1 MKKRK
6 ILTRPLAALLALVM
20 ALTMTP
26 VAAAA
31 AAVQARC
38 PACGQTGYC
47 TMTVVKEANCHETGV
62 ERYVCTRQS
71 CNAQGQ
77 PQLIETQVNTGNHDF
92 IYTDNL
98 DGTHSGACRYDDT
111 VMGPEAHTN
120 FYNAKGVCEKCGAL
134 NYSQVSMNLPE
145 TRTAL
150 AALGDPN
157 AKLTAGEVKLT
168 LGTANVTADYELSY
182 LWFYQNKQVGE
193 GAEYPLPSSVY
204 SKTGIYYYTLIVSA
218 VPKGT
223 LSRQPVTRTCN
234 ITLQVDELITAS
246 AIVSTQ
252 DAALRLGDS
261 DGWSAEP
268 VSSQIYAQ
276 VLSVCGRNASP
287 SHVVFGQQPEEGP
300 GKLKNVTNTSAQFY
314 FGGTGNLLD
323 NVEFVPGDTAGEF
336 TVSFTA
342 FDTAGERYA
351 GMLTITVQQYTGDMD
366 VVYAT
371 ARNTAVTLDARD
383 FQAFW
388 SRVSSGG
395 TLDYITFDQLPTT
408 IEGAMYI
415 GYASQTVP
423 GEQLWLNDLLYV
435 NPGVGQFGINSVAFV
450 PGVTQNN
457 YVTLGF
463 TAHGSR
469 GGRTVSRQGVLYIFL
484 NASGRSA
491 DFTVSAGAGEAA
503 LTAADFQK
511 AYQAATGTAGTNFYI
526 QLVETPASGS
536 LYVGRT
542 AARPGTLLTDAT
554 INGRA
559 FSCGTGVGE
568 TVSSLTYVPGAA
580 ASESVRYVA
589 SSAQGDFLYAGKI
602 TFTSSGT
609 GTGTPVPTSLVVKYD
624 SAAAG
629 VAFKSSSF
637 ETLPG
642 ASAAKLSL
650 VSFTPPAAASG
661 TLYYGRTATAAGT
674 AITSNSSWFSV
685 SSTAI
690 TGANSMNNV
699 TFVPAAGSKGVV
711 TIPFTALD
719 TNGARVTGT
728 VQITITASTAV
739 NPGTTTRP
747 IKTFP
752 DVPATEWYY
761 TYVTDLATNGI
772 LGGYEDGTFRPSEGV
787 SLGQA
792 LKMIMI
798 AAGYPDISG
807 TGSNWAR
814 PFLDQ
819 AKADNLLPAGVSED
833 LNRLVSRYVIAE
845 IAAKAMKL
853 MPVTVT
859 VSPFSDMKPTD
870 TSAPYVMAL
879 YNTRIIEGS
888 EDAATKT
895 MVYMGTM
902 GIRRRE
908 FAAIIWRMMNYVQTG
923 NVTGTIG

>member
-1 MKKRK
+1 MRK
-6 ILTRPLAALLALVM
+6 QKMLTRPLAALLALVM
-20 ALTMTP
+20 ALTMAP
-26 VAAAA
+26 AAQAAALECVSCHSTNGTVTELQA
-31 AAVQARC
+31 ATCSQKGTYAYICRNQNCNLYNVSQLV
-38 PACGQTGYC
+38 TGDYDF
-47 TMTVVKEANCHETGV
+47 TNHEMV
-62 ERYVCTRQS
+62 
-71 CNAQGQ
+71 
-77 PQLIETQVNTGNHDF
+77 
-92 IYTDNL
+92 YTPNS
-98 DGTHSGACRYDDT
+98 DGLTHSGVCKEHSGAT
-111 VMGPEAHTN
+111 EAAEAHTN
-120 FYNAKGVCEKCGAL
+120 FYNDKGVCEKCGAL
-134 NYSQVSMNLPE
+134 NYSQVNMTLPE
-145 TRTAL
+145 TRTCL
-150 AALGDPN
+150 AALGDPS
-157 AKLTAGEVKLT
+157 AKLSVGEIKLA
-168 LGTANVTADYELSY
+168 LGTANVTSDYELSC

-204 SKTGIYYYTLIVSA
+204 GKAGTYYYTLIVSA

-252 DAALRLGDS
+252 DSVLRLGSS
-261 DGWSAEP
+261 DGWATEP

-276 VLSVCGRNASP
+276 VLSACGRDARP
-287 SHVVFGQQPEEGP
+287 SHVEFILQSEDGP
-300 GKLKNVTNTSAQFY
+300 GKLRYVASSSTPFY
-314 FGGTGNLLD
+314 FDGAGSLLD
-323 NVEFVPGDTAGEF
+323 NVEFVPEDSAGEY
-336 TVSFTA
+336 TVRFTA
-342 FDTAGERYA
+342 YDTSGESYA
-351 GMLTITVQQYTGDMD
+351 GLLTIAVQQYSGNMD
-366 VVYAT
+366 VVYAA
-371 ARNTAVTLDARD
+371 ARNAAVTLDAKD

-388 SRVSSGG
+388 SKVTSNG

-415 GYASQTVP
+415 GYASQAVP
-423 GEQLWLNDLLYV
+423 GEQLWLNDQLYV

-457 YVTLGF
+457 YVALGF

-469 GGRTVSRQGVLYIFL
+469 ENRTVSRQGVLYIFL

-491 DFTVSAGAGEAA
+491 DFTVSAASGAAA

-542 AARPGTLLTDAT
+542 AARPGTRLTAAA
-554 INGRA
+554 ISGRA
-559 FSCGTGVGE
+559 FSCGTGAGE

-580 ASESVRYVA
+580 ASESIRYVA
-589 SSAQGDFLYAGKI
+589 SSVQGDFLYAGKI

-609 GTGTPVPTSLVVKYD
+609 GTPAATGMVVKYD
-624 SAAAG
+624 SPAAG
-629 VAFKSSSF
+629 VTFRSSSF

-642 ASAAKLSL
+642 AAAAKLSL
-650 VSFTPPAAASG
+650 VSFTPPSVAVG
-661 TLYYGRTATAAGT
+661 TLYYGRTATAVGT

-719 TNGARVTGT
+719 TAGARVTGT
-728 VQITITASTAV
+728 VQITLTASAA
-739 NPGTTTRP
+739 NPGTTTTNRP

-807 TGSNWAR
+807 TGGSWAK

-845 IAAKAMKL
+845 IAARAMKL
-853 MPVTVT
+853 APVAVT
-859 VSPFSDMKPTD
+859 ASPFSDMKPTD
-870 TSAPYVMAL
+870 ASAPYVMAL
-879 YNTRIIEGS
+879 YNTRVIEGS
-888 EDAATKT
+888 EDTATKT

-908 FAAIIWRMMNYVQTG
+908 FAAVIWRMMNYVRTG
-923 NVTGTIG
+923 NVNGTIS

>member
-26 VAAAA
+26 AAAA
-31 AAVQARC
+31 AAEVWAQC
-38 PACGQTGYC
+38 PTCKSSNC

-62 ERYVCTRQS
+62 ERYVCKNPACSMVGR
-71 CNAQGQ
+71 A
-77 PQLIETQVNTGNHDF
+77 QLIETPVNTGSHDF

-98 DGTHSGACRYDDT
+98 DGTHSGACRADNT

-145 TRTAL
+145 TRTSL

-157 AKLTAGEVKLT
+157 AKLTAGEIKLT

-204 SKTGIYYYTLIVSA
+204 GKAGIYYYTLIVSA

-223 LSRQPVTRTCN
+223 LSRQPVTRNCD

-252 DAALRLGDS
+252 DASLRLGDN
-261 DGWSAEP
+261 DGWASEP

-276 VLSVCGRNASP
+276 VLAACGRNASP

-351 GMLTITVQQYTGDMD
+351 GVLTITVQQYTGDMD

-371 ARNTAVTLDARD
+371 ARNTAVTLSADD

-388 SRVSSGG
+388 SRVSSNG
-395 TLDYITFDQLPTT
+395 TLDYITFDELPTT

-415 GYASQTVP
+415 GYASQAVP

-435 NPGVGQFGINSVAFV
+435 NPGVGQFGIDSVAFV

-491 DFTVSAGAGEAA
+491 DFTVSAAAGQAA

-511 AYQAATGTAGTNFYI
+511 AYQSATGTAGTNFYI

-542 AARPGTLLTDAT
+542 AARPGTLLTDAAVS
-554 INGRA
+554 GRA
-559 FSCGTGVGE
+559 FSCGTGAGE

-609 GTGTPVPTSLVVKYD
+609 GTPAATGLVVKYD

-629 VAFKSSSF
+629 VTFQSSSF

-661 TLYYGRTATAAGT
+661 TLYYGRTATAVGT
-674 AITSNSSWFSV
+674 AITNSSSWFSV

-690 TGANSMNNV
+690 AGANSMNNV
-699 TFVPAAGSKGVV
+699 TFVPAAGTKGVV

-719 TNGARVTGT
+719 ANGARVTGT
-728 VQITITASTAV
+728 VQITVTASAAV
-739 NPGTTTRP
+739 DPGTATRP
-747 IKTFP
+747 VKTFP

-807 TGSNWAR
+807 TGSNWAK

-845 IAAKAMKL
+845 IAARAMKL
-853 MPVTVT
+853 PPVSVT

-870 TSAPYVMAL
+870 ASAPYVMAL
-879 YNTRIIEGS
+879 YTTRNIEGS

-923 NVTGTIG
+923 NVNGTVG

>member
-1 MKKRK
+1 M
-6 ILTRPLAALLALVM
+6 LTRPLAALLALVM

-31 AAVQARC
+31 AVQVKC
-38 PACGQTGYC
+38 PFCDYTGYC

-62 ERYVCTRQS
+62 ERYVCVRPGCKT
-71 CNAQGQ
+71 QGQ
-77 PQLIETQVNTGNHDF
+77 PQLFETPKNENNHDF
-92 IYTDNL
+92 IYTDNQ
-98 DGTHSGACRYDDT
+98 DGTHSGVCRYDNA
-111 VMGPEAHTN
+111 VMGPESHTN

-134 NYSQVSMNLPE
+134 NYSQVSMSLPE
-145 TRTAL
+145 TRTSL

-157 AKLTAGEVKLT
+157 AKLSAGDIKLT
-168 LGTANVTADYELSY
+168 LGTANVTSDYDLSF

-204 SKTGIYYYTLIVSA
+204 SKLGIYYYTLIVSA
-218 VPKGT
+218 TPKGT
-223 LSRQPVTRTCN
+223 LSRQPVTKTCN

-252 DAALRLGDS
+252 DAALRLGSS
-261 DGWSAEP
+261 DGWATEP

-276 VLSVCGRNASP
+276 VLAACGQNAAP
-287 SHVVFGQQPEEGP
+287 SHVVFALESEDGP
-300 GKLKNVTNTSAQFY
+300 GELRGVASSKTPFN
-314 FGGTGNLLD
+314 FGGTGDLLD
-323 NVEFVPGDTAGEF
+323 NVEFVPGDSAGEY
-336 TVSFTA
+336 TVRFTA
-342 FDTAGERYA
+342 FDTAGNHYA
-351 GMLTITVQQYTGDMD
+351 GILTIAVQQYGGSMD

-371 ARNTAVTLDARD
+371 ARNTAVTLNAKD
-383 FQAFW
+383 FQTFW
-388 SRVSSGG
+388 SRVASNG
-395 TLDYITFDQLPTT
+395 TLDYITFDRLPTT

-415 GYASQTVP
+415 GYASQAVP
-423 GEQLWLNDLLYV
+423 GEQLWLNDQLYV
-435 NPGVGQFGINSVAFV
+435 TPGVGQFGINSVAFV

-457 YVTLGF
+457 YVTLNF
-463 TAHGSR
+463 TAHGSKDS
-469 GGRTVSRQGVLYIFL
+469 RTVSRSGVLYIFL
-484 NASGRSA
+484 NASGRTA
-491 DFTVSAGAGEAA
+491 DFTVAASSGGTA
-503 LTAADFQK
+503 LTAAEFQK
-511 AYQAATGTAGTNFYI
+511 AYQSATGTAGTNFYI

-542 AARPGTLLTDAT
+542 ASQLGTRLTAAA
-554 INGRA
+554 ISGRA
-559 FSCGTGVGE
+559 FSCGTGTGE
-568 TVSSLTYVPGAA
+568 TVSSLTYVPGTA
-580 ASESVRYVA
+580 ASESIRYVA
-589 SSAQGDFLYAGKI
+589 SSAQGEFLYAGKI

-609 GTGTPVPTSLVVKYD
+609 GTPAATGLVVKYD
-624 SAAAG
+624 SPAAG
-629 VAFKSSSF
+629 VTFQSSSF

-642 ASAAKLSL
+642 ASAAKLTL
-650 VSFTPPAAASG
+650 VSLTPPAAASG
-661 TLYYGRTATAAGT
+661 VLYYGRTATAAGT
-674 AITSNSSWFSV
+674 AITSSSNWFSV

-690 TGANSMNNV
+690 AGANTMNNV
-699 TFVPAAGSKGVV
+699 TFVPAAGSKGIV

-719 TNGARVTGT
+719 TSGAKVTGT
-728 VQITITASTAV
+728 VQITITSSTAA
-739 NPGTTTRP
+739 NPSTTTNRP
-747 IKTFP
+747 VKTFP

-787 SLGQA
+787 TLGQA

-807 TGSNWAR
+807 TGGNWAK

-833 LNRLVSRYVIAE
+833 LNRRVSRYVIAE
-845 IAAKAMKL
+845 IAARALKL
-853 MPVTVT
+853 TPVAVT

-870 TSAPYVMAL
+870 ASAPYVMAL

-895 MVYMGTM
+895 MVFTGTL
-902 GIRRRE
+902 GIRRKE

-923 NVTGTIG
+923 NVNGTIN